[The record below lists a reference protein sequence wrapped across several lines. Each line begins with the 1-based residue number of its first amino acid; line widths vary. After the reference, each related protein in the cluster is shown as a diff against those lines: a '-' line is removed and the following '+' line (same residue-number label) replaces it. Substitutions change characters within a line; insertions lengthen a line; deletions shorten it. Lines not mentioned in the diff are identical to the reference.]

1 MPCGSNSTPIGM
13 PVIARQPLR
22 IFRDVIGH
30 SFYGVLVK
38 MQIDALNESAERA
51 AEFLRSVAH
60 PGRLRIVCAL
70 MDAELSATQL
80 ARHARLPAPA
90 LSQQA
95 AILEAE
101 GLIGRRRDG
110 RSVFYRL
117 ESPQVKPL
125 AKLLYRLFCKPAQA
139 TPGRRARKKESPR
152 E

>member
-13 PVIARQPLR
+13 PVIARQRLR

-30 SFYGVLVK
+30 SFCGVLVK
-38 MQIDALNESAERA
+38 VQIDALNESAERA

-80 ARHARLPAPA
+80 ARHARLPAP
-90 LSQQA
+90 
-95 AILEAE
+95 
-101 GLIGRRRDG
+101 
-110 RSVFYRL
+110 
-117 ESPQVKPL
+117 PL
-125 AKLLYRLFCKPAQA
+125 AKLLYRLFCKPAKA
-139 TPGRRARKKESPR
+139 TSGRRAKKKESPR